1 MVLKTVWGKCLEL
14 CDLVVGSRKERL
26 GKGKHLFFFKIKVNI
41 ISTKK
46 EKKHNYLLKIFF
58 FTEF

>member
-26 GKGKHLFFFKIKVNI
+26 GKGKHLFFFKIKVNNFFFV
-41 ISTKK
+41 SSRFR
-46 EKKHNYLLKIFF
+46 YLLYFIYF
-58 FTEF
+58 